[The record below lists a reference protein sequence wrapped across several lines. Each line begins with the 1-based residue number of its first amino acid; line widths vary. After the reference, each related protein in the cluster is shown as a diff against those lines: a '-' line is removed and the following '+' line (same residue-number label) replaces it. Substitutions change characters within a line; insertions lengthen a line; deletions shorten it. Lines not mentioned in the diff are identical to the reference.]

1 MSTCR
6 ATRDAIL
13 GMDLLLH
20 ERSGWRDLLRTQVE
34 ESVQV
39 VRPSQQ
45 VGAGYPFPAAHPGDV
60 FTGLE
65 QTRTDHRVEVLHPAA
80 PYRSR

>member
-60 FTGLE
+60 FTG
-65 QTRTDHRVEVLHPAA
+65 TVKMVVTTIVGSGSVNYTYD
-80 PYRSR
+80 